1 MLPEGKSQIRLLCLD
16 VDGVMTDGRLQLDA
30 EGRETK
36 TFHIHDGLAI
46 RLWQS
51 TGRTIAVITGRSSKP
66 VRSRCRELGI
76 SLLADGQG
84 KKMPAWR
91 ELLKRT
97 GVQAEQTAMMGDD
110 LPDIPLIK
118 AAGLGIAVANA
129 APEAKMA
136 ADFVTTCR
144 GGEGAIREVIEAI
157 LKSNGEWEQLVK
169 SYSHEE
175 ESAV

>member
-1 MLPEGKSQIRLLCLD
+1 
-16 VDGVMTDGRLQLDA
+16 
-30 EGRETK
+30 
-36 TFHIHDGLAI
+36 
-46 RLWQS
+46 
-51 TGRTIAVITGRSSKP
+51 
-66 VRSRCRELGI
+66 
-76 SLLADGQG
+76 
-84 KKMPAWR
+84 MPAWR

-169 SYSHEE
+169 SYGHEE

>member
-36 TFHIHDGLAI
+36 TFHIHDGLAM

-76 SLLADGQG
+76 SSWL
-84 KKMPAWR
+84 
-91 ELLKRT
+91 T
-97 GVQAEQTAMMGDD
+97 GRARRC
-110 LPDIPLIK
+110 PP
-118 AAGLGIAVANA
+118 
-129 APEAKMA
+129 
-136 ADFVTTCR
+136 
-144 GGEGAIREVIEAI
+144 GEN
-157 LKSNGEWEQLVK
+157 S
-169 SYSHEE
+169 
-175 ESAV
+175 